1 MNQQNLVLMKF
12 PFSNQEESKIRPG
25 IIISNN
31 EYNDKK
37 QAVLVCAITSNLT
50 DEEYSI
56 LIENKDLLNGSILIK
71 SKIRADKILLIEKKL
86 IIKVLAKLNDEVFDS
101 LVEKIATIIKR
112 IN

>member
-37 QAVLVCAITSNLT
+37 QDVLVCAITSNLT

-101 LVEKIATIIKR
+101 LVEKIVTIIKR

>member
-37 QAVLVCAITSNLT
+37 QDVLVCAITSNLT

>member
-37 QAVLVCAITSNLT
+37 QDVLVCAITSNLT
-50 DEEYSI
+50 YEEYSI

-101 LVEKIATIIKR
+101 LVEKIVTIIKR